1 MIQQNCP
8 CQSSQRS
15 DRMLNSIIRQKYK
28 VNVIQFEKIFE
39 VVAIMTVFIMEINA
53 DDNKLNK

>member
-1 MIQQNCP
+1 
-8 CQSSQRS
+8 
-15 DRMLNSIIRQKYK
+15 MLNSIIRQKYK